1 MVSITNGGYCRMIKN
16 NMRKFNYLFLVI
28 SIPAFMK
35 AQDTIAIKKD
45 SVKNLKQVTVES
57 DKDNDFGITRLRQ
70 VEGTAIYAGKKSEVI
85 MLDDVNGNTATNN
98 SRQVFS
104 KVAGLNI
111 WESDGA
117 GIQLGIGGRGLSPNR
132 VSNFNTRQNGYDI
145 SADALGYPES
155 YYTPPTEALERIEVV
170 RGAASLQYG
179 TQFGGFIN
187 FKFRPASEKKAI
199 EVRARQT
206 VASFGF
212 YNAFTSV
219 AGTIKKLSY
228 STFYQYKR
236 GNGWRPNSEFNV
248 HTAFA
253 DLTYQV
259 NPKLKLSA
267 EYTFMD
273 YLAHQPG
280 GLTDKQFEKDPM
292 QSNRERNWF
301 RVNWNLGAFNLDYEI
316 NEKSRAN
323 WRVFGLYAQR
333 DALGNLGRIDRTDAG
348 GDRDYLQDKFRNYG
362 SEFRYITRY
371 TLFKNNSTF
380 LIGARYYKGTTLR
393 KQGLGNDGKK
403 ADFYFNN
410 PDNLEHSNYKF
421 PSENIAF
428 FSENIFRITSKLNI
442 TPGIRWEYIN
452 TNSKGYYH
460 EEASDLAGNIL
471 YERDVEDNRSSYRNF
486 FLGGIGIG
494 YRFNKSIES
503 YANFSQNYRSINFND
518 MRIVNPNFRVDD
530 NLKDESGYSSDI
542 GARGNIKQLVN
553 FDVSFFFLKY
563 NDRIGSIQ
571 KVDSTTYQVY
581 RYRTNVSDSRNY
593 GLESFIEADI
603 FRLIAGKERKLG
615 ISVFG
620 NFSFITA
627 EYINSKEPSVKDGN
641 RVELVPEKIL
651 RTGLTVSYKDLKITY
666 QYAYTSEQYTEA
678 TNAKLTTSAV
688 DGLIPAYSV
697 MDLSLAYT
705 YKWASLSVGANNLL
719 DSYYFTRRAD
729 GYPGPGIIPSD
740 GRSIYLTL
748 GIKL

>member
-1 MVSITNGGYCRMIKN
+1 MKINGGFYPPMEN
-16 NMRKFNYLFLVI
+16 NMRKFNYLLLI
-28 SIPAFMK
+28 ILIPTFIK
-35 AQDTIAIKKD
+35 AQDTTAVKKD
-45 SVKNLKQVTVES
+45 SIKHLQEVIVES
-57 DKDNDFGITRLRQ
+57 EKDNDFGITRLKQ
-70 VEGTAIYAGKKSEVI
+70 IEGTAIYAGKKSEVI
-85 MLDDVNGNTATNN
+85 VLDDVNGNTATNN
-98 SRQVFS
+98 SRQIFA

-155 YYTPPTEALERIEVV
+155 YYTPPSEALERIEVV

-187 FKFRPASEKKAI
+187 FKLRQAPEKKAI
-199 EVRARQT
+199 EVRAKQT
-206 VASFGF
+206 AASFGF

-219 AGTIKKLSY
+219 AGTIKKISY

-253 DLTYQV
+253 GLAYQV
-259 NPKLKLSA
+259 NSKLKISG
-267 EYTFMD
+267 EYTFMN

-280 GLTDKQFEKDPM
+280 GLTDKQFAKDPK

-301 RVNWNLGAFNLDYEI
+301 RVNWNLAAINLDYEI
-316 NEKSRAN
+316 NETSRIN
-323 WRVFGLYAQR
+323 WRTFGLYAQR

-348 GDRDYLQDKFRNYG
+348 IERDYLQDKFRNYG
-362 SEFRYITRY
+362 SEFRYLKRY
-371 TLFKNNSTF
+371 NLFKNVSTF

-393 KQGLGNDGKK
+393 KQGLGNKEK
-403 ADFYFNN
+403 TPDFYYNN
-410 PDNLEHSNYKF
+410 PDNLEHSNYTF
-421 PSENIAF
+421 PSENVAF
-428 FSENIFRITSKLNI
+428 FSENIFRITPKLNI

-460 EEASDLAGNIL
+460 EESSDLAGNIL
-471 YERDVEDNRSSYRNF
+471 YESNVQDNRSSYRSF
-486 FLGGIGIG
+486 ILAGLGIG
-494 YRFNKSIES
+494 YKLNKSIEA
-503 YANFSQNYRSINFND
+503 YTNFSQNYRSINFND
-518 MRIVNPNFRVDD
+518 MRIVNPNSRVDN
-530 NLKDESGYSSDI
+530 NLKDESGYSSDL
-542 GARGNIKQLVN
+542 GVRGNIKSLVN
-553 FDVSFFFLKY
+553 FDVSLFFLKY

-571 KVDSTTYQVY
+571 KVDSTTYQIY

-593 GLESFIEADI
+593 GIESFVEADL
-603 FRLIAGKERKLG
+603 FKLIAGKNRKLG
-615 ISVFG
+615 ISVFA

-627 EYINSKEPSVKDGN
+627 EYINSKEPSVKNGN

-651 RTGLTVSYKDLKITY
+651 RTGVTISYKDFKLTY
-666 QYAYTSEQYTEA
+666 QYAYTSEQFTEA
-678 TNAKLTTSAV
+678 TNAKLTSSAV

-697 MDLSLAYT
+697 MDLSLSYT
-705 YKWASLSVGANNLL
+705 YKWVSLSTGVNNLL

-740 GRSIYLTL
+740 GRSLYVTL
-748 GIKL
+748 GVKL